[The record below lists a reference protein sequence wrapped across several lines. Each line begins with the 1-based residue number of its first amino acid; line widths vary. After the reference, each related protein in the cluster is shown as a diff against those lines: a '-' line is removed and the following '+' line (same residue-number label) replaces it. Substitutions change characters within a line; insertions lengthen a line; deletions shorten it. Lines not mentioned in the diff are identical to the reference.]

1 MIAAND
7 TLIAGLAGL
16 KRAPLAL
23 AVLALVALG
32 LVAVRADGGDD
43 DRAAAGSVNA
53 YRATKG
59 LARLATDAGLD
70 TDARRWAEHLADT
83 DSLSHDRLDLGN
95 WTTMGENVGRG
106 VSAEV
111 VQRAFEAS
119 PTHEHNLAGA
129 YTHLG
134 IDVAGRG
141 DVVWVVQRF
150 ATRSVPVTAPPTTL
164 APTTTTVTL
173 APVLLCRRA
182 GRATGGRR

>member
-1 MIAAND
+1 MIANE
-7 TLIAGLAGL
+7 TLFTGPAGL
-16 KRAPLAL
+16 KRATLAL

-43 DRAAAGSVNA
+43 RVAADSVNA

-59 LARLATDAGLD
+59 LARLATDADLD

-141 DVVWVVQRF
+141 DVVWMVQRF
-150 ATRSVPVTAPPTTL
+150 AARSVPVTAPPTTL
-164 APTTTTVTL
+164 ALATTTTVTL

-182 GRATGGRR
+182 MTTTGSRR